1 MLFSGKKEKEKEL
14 QMSCSY
20 VWVRVGENMVD
31 EIKMNDEY
39 YDPKMS
45 WMLMML

>member
-1 MLFSGKKEKEKEL
+1 MLFSGKKEKENEL
-14 QMSCSY
+14 QMSGSY
-20 VWVRVGENMVD
+20 VWVRVEDMVD